1 MEHYNESIGRLADV
15 LVVVLCPQFWNSV
28 CTCRAHVGLNPKRNS
43 VYAYV
48 GLGIQSNFIVHRDVP
63 VWTFAMCVLAKVH
76 LCVWPVVVERNYN

>member
-1 MEHYNESIGRLADV
+1 M
-15 LVVVLCPQFWNSV
+15 FWWWFCAHSFGIV
-28 CTCRAHVGLNPKRNS
+28 YAHVGLNPKRKS
-43 VYAYV
+43 VYAHV